1 MESGMLKVEEKDRL
15 EVISLLFTIELLEDT
30 HAAFGETPPQR
41 KRGIETAEAGTF
53 DAVEQIFL

>member
-1 MESGMLKVEEKDRL
+1 MLKVEEKDRL

-30 HAAFGETPPQR
+30 HAAFGENPPQR